1 MKVSPKHQSTGSKTW
16 LLWGVDLNVSSL
28 VVRTQ
33 GLPFSFGYQEAQLD
47 QAPGPEVVYLG
58 SFVSSLL
65 FIFYV
70 LKTLCF
76 GEELLNTLPNEVGN
90 KLN

>member
-1 MKVSPKHQSTGSKTW
+1 MSH
-16 LLWGVDLNVSSL
+16 LLWLEHKAL
-28 VVRTQ
+28 

-65 FIFYV
+65 FVFYV